1 MINRT
6 CNIIRY
12 YNTVID
18 SVVLAKRITR
28 TPRKR
33 GTFNSLLGSSQR
45 YLSDGGLSLPPAATL
60 IQNDSQGTVVLLGT
74 VHFSKQSVE
83 DVSMIVKTLNPNAIL
98 VELCRQRV
106 SLLELDDK
114 KFLEDAQKFDA
125 RKMKDAVKGQN
136 LVSGML
142 HAMLLKTYADIA
154 KELGVAPG
162 GEFRRAYQEMKR
174 IPGCKLFLGDRP
186 IQITIARA
194 FQSLNVY
201 ELGQVLYHL
210 TTSNPK
216 PLDRNSLEK
225 YKDRDFVQAQFEEIT
240 RDVPAFK
247 KIFHVFVDERDKCL
261 AYSLQECVRTVNNP
275 RVLAVVGMGHVDG
288 IVKYYG
294 RMKQEDIVPLLFYTI
309 FVLLK
314 PHGGTRLMVQ
324 IGGIHTDLIRILK
337 VLRTIL
343 QYMYHGMMLL
353 NIANG
358 ETPGSLVKQNGK
370 LLAVAVTTTQI
381 IPGAINFS
389 LIKNIW
395 LTSGKEHFLITIL
408 LEMAISGLIQFTCS
422 HRMILDFT
430 IWLVMFGNGLRI
442 LGLKLSHK
450 RR

>member
-1 MINRT
+1 MIYRT
-6 CNIIRY
+6 CKIIRH
-12 YNTVID
+12 YNSFIETVLI
-18 SVVLAKRITR
+18 AKR
-28 TPRKR
+28 TPRAPSQINY
-33 GTFNSLLGSSQR
+33 FLSQR
-45 YLSDGGLSLPPAATL
+45 HLSDLSLPPSASL
-60 IQNDSQGTVVLLGT
+60 VQNDSRGTVVLLGT

-83 DVSMIVKTLNPNAIL
+83 DVTTIVKSLNPNAIL

-125 RKMKDAVKGQN
+125 RKMKQAVKGQN
-136 LVSGML
+136 IVSGML

-162 GEFRRAYQEMKR
+162 GEFRRAYQEMKK

-194 FQSLNVY
+194 FQSLSVY

-216 PLDRNSLEK
+216 PLDKNSLER

-288 IVKYYG
+288 IIKYYG
-294 RMKQEDIVPLLFYTI
+294 RMKQEDIVPLLLDDSPCSEELVHDDEYAEVNAWPYAYANRCAPMRSWCGAYVSILPT
-309 FVLLK
+309 LK
-314 PHGGTRLMVQ
+314 PGKPAQLDFQTPLFETIYSILAERFVEITRC
-324 IGGIHTDLIRILK
+324 IDLQNK
-337 VLRTIL
+337 YCSSSTIL
-343 QYMYHGMMLL
+343 YCP
-353 NIANG
+353 N
-358 ETPGSLVKQNGK
+358 K
-370 LLAVAVTTTQI
+370 
-381 IPGAINFS
+381 
-389 LIKNIW
+389 
-395 LTSGKEHFLITIL
+395 
-408 LEMAISGLIQFTCS
+408 
-422 HRMILDFT
+422 
-430 IWLVMFGNGLRI
+430 
-442 LGLKLSHK
+442 K
-450 RR
+450 RY